1 MTVLKL
7 YGHDNARSNKNK
19 KVTIQNGWIEENVIC
34 KCQIMQK
41 ILTQTISIQREG
53 QKYLNFFED
62 CSYSNKKYKRLQ
74 ELCCTALPVLC
85 ISASSRMM
93 MGR

>member
-1 MTVLKL
+1 MSN
-7 YGHDNARSNKNK
+7 NAESFDSKYQHPKRRA
-19 KVTIQNGWIEENVIC
+19 
-34 KCQIMQK
+34 K
-41 ILTQTISIQREG
+41 IS
-53 QKYLNFFED
+53 NFFED

>member
-1 MTVLKL
+1 MAVLKL

-53 QKYLNFFED
+53 QKYLIFL
-62 CSYSNKKYKRLQ
+62 K
-74 ELCCTALPVLC
+74 TAVTPIKNIRDSKNCVVLLSLFC
-85 ISASSRMM
+85 AFLHQA
-93 MGR
+93 G